1 MSGGWEVRSALAE
14 DVPAAASAVELL
26 LVELG
31 GRPPARPVLE
41 AEVRALV
48 EDPEAGEVLVAE
60 SAGSLVGMLGSSW
73 QRAIH
78 VPGRYAVVQD
88 LWVDPGWRSDG
99 VGAALIEELAARAR
113 AAGAARLE
121 VGLPSEHFAAIA
133 KTTAFYRANGFEHL
147 GPRMRRLLA

>member
-1 MSGGWEVRSALAE
+1 MSGWEVRSGLPD
-14 DVPAAASAVELL
+14 DVAAAASAVELL

-31 GRPPARPVLE
+31 GSPPARPLLE

-48 EDPEAGEVLVAE
+48 EEPEAGEILVAE
-60 SAGSLVGMLGSSW
+60 SAGSLVGVLSSSW

-88 LWVDPGWRSDG
+88 LWVDPAWRSDG
-99 VGAALIEELAARAR
+99 VGAALIEELAVRAR
-113 AAGAARLE
+113 AAGAPRLE
-121 VGLPSEHFAAIA
+121 VGLPPEHFAAIG

-147 GPRMRRLLA
+147 GPRMRRKLEP